1 MLNQLIYLG
10 GSLAGV
16 AAICGLCVALFGRGV
31 ARLDATSAQA
41 RLAQD
46 VAGFRAGRSALAAD
60 ARSALVEDAQDGAT
74 YLVMVR
80 GDGLVT
86 RALGHGFVRAAA
98 REGGALRFR
107 FSDFT
112 FPAARIDLGDEA
124 AAREWAAR
132 FAGQGA

>member
-1 MLNQLIYLG
+1 MPTQLIYLA

-31 ARLDATSAQA
+31 ASLDTASAQA

-46 VAGFRAGRSALAAD
+46 VVGYRAGRFALAADGRSALAED
-60 ARSALVEDAQDGAT
+60 ARDGSVW
-74 YLVMVR
+74 LVMVR

-86 RALGHGFVRAAA
+86 RRLGHGFVRAAA
-98 REGGALRFR
+98 REGGALRFK

-124 AAREWAAR
+124 AAREWETR
-132 FAGQGA
+132 FGRLSA